1 MKRRQIV
8 HRAVDINCFVDPIE
22 MPIEGAKKQCK
33 QLGEAADAD
42 A

>member
-1 MKRRQIV
+1 MKSRQVV
-8 HRAVDINCFVDPIE
+8 HRAGDKNCFVDPIE
-22 MPIEGAKKQCK
+22 MPIEGARKQCK